1 MRPRDLAVAAV
12 ALVSAAGAWVGLTSF
27 RRARK
32 DGRSGRGIRGP
43 NLRAEDIRAELARQL
58 GEAKRGGYRWLRMRA
73 SVLHEAAGG
82 SSGSDHRMPLCCR
95 VMKQE
100 MQGDDKIVEGP
111 PSGQGPSLTIDYWLP
126 RRRRSGIPPTRRK
139 AAARAHRRPTTR

>member
-27 RRARK
+27 RRAPK
-32 DGRSGRGIRGP
+32 GGRRGGGNRPP
-43 NLRAEDIRAELARQL
+43 NLRTEDIRAELVRQVA
-58 GEAKRGGYRWLRMRA
+58 EAKRGGYRWLRMRA
-73 SVLHEAAGG
+73 GVLHEAAGG
-82 SSGSDHRMPLCCR
+82 TSGSDHRMPLCCR

-100 MQGDDKIVEGP
+100 MQGDDRIVESP

-126 RRRRSGIPPTRRK
+126 RRRRTQRPSTRRK
-139 AAARAHRRPTTR
+139 SPARAHRRPTTR